1 MLLIDPLV
9 EQHCAVVV
17 GHLDRA
23 AVDERGSIYRR
34 IEPDDAE
41 ALVLG
46 IIPYTQAKAWSLLMI
61 TLKEGCPSFVQIPDF
76 DVRLVAEGIVGGAAT
91 AVVAADRAKNVG
103 SVDRGAHA
111 GVRAP
116 R

>member
-1 MLLIDPLV
+1 MLLIEPLV

-46 IIPYTQAKAWSLLMI
+46 IIPYTQVKAWSLLKI
-61 TLKEGCPSFVQIPDF
+61 IFKEGCASFGQIPDF
-76 DVRLVAEGIVGGAAT
+76 DVRLVAEGIVEGVAT
-91 AVVAADRAKNVG
+91 AAVAADRAKNVG
-103 SVDRGAHA
+103 SLDRGAHV